1 MIMKNIISI
10 IFVFISVLVS
20 AADRDSS
27 RVQGTILEALQ
38 KRDSILIGDQFR
50 YGVRLVDVRPGTGLA
65 LPDWSKEFPAGERLM
80 ILGGWKLDTVRIDGR
95 RKAPKYYDIEATVIV
110 TSFEEGFYE
119 LPPVAV
125 AIETPEGDHDTLYFD
140 TKHLDV
146 RTMPVDTA
154 TFVPHDIKGQ
164 IRYPVTPDE
173 IIPFIAGFQ
182 FLALAVAVVVCI
194 IIIRKRRE
202 SGESK
207 RKEPAHIV
215 ALRKLDRYR
224 GDKMWEA
231 EKQKSFY
238 SGVTDALREY
248 IVSRY
253 GVGAMEMTTKEI
265 FDGLSGSD
273 MSPELYAELKN
284 LFERADF
291 VKFAK
296 YVATKEENADAVPLA
311 VRFVTQTYQ
320 SLLEEE
326 NEEKKEEK

>member
-1 MIMKNIISI
+1 MKNILSI
-10 IFVFISVLVS
+10 IFLLSSVLLS
-20 AADRDSS
+20 ASDRDSS

-38 KRDSILIGDQFR
+38 KRDSVLIGDQFR
-50 YGVRLVDVRPGTGLA
+50 YGVRLVDVKPGTRLA
-65 LPDWSKEFPAGERLM
+65 LPDWSNGIPADERLM
-80 ILGGWKLDTVRIDGR
+80 ILGNWNLDTIRIEGR
-95 RKAPKYYDIEATVIV
+95 RKTPKAFDIEATVTL
-110 TSFEEGFYE
+110 TSFEEGFYQ

-125 AIETPEGDHDTLYFD
+125 AVETPEGECDTLAFD
-140 TKHLDV
+140 VRYLDV

-164 IRYPVTPDE
+164 IRYPLTPAE
-173 IIPFIAGFQ
+173 IVPYVIAFQ
-182 FLALAVAVVVCI
+182 FLAIAVAAIVCVL
-194 IIIRKRRE
+194 IIRRRRA
-202 SGESK
+202 SGETK
-207 RKEPAHIV
+207 RKDPAHII

-231 EKQKSFY
+231 DKQKSFY

-265 FDGLSGSD
+265 FDGLSQSD
-273 MSPELYAELKN
+273 MSPELYSELKE

-296 YVATKEENADAVPLA
+296 YVASKEENSEAVPLA

-320 SLLEEE
+320 VQLEEE
-326 NEEKKEEK
+326 NEEMKEEK